1 LRFEDLA
8 VQPGARAFVAL
19 TVQGVKG
26 KPSPAVVTIDA
37 SGKVQ
42 KLDLSKSTGS
52 AAITDAPKT
61 DASFWRDLP
70 QQTLTVTDM
79 RFIKAS
85 CMWRACPTGS
95 FASTLRVYDYPFSG
109 KAQATT
115 IEMYHPVHNQI
126 ETRAPSAA

>member
-1 LRFEDLA
+1 
-8 VQPGARAFVAL
+8 VAL

-79 RFIKAS
+79 RF
-85 CMWRACPTGS
+85 
-95 FASTLRVYDYPFSG
+95 YQG
-109 KAQATT
+109 KLYVAGLSNRQLCLDLAGVRLS
-115 IEMYHPVHNQI
+115 IQRQGAGHHHRDVPPG
-126 ETRAPSAA
+126 A